1 MAAGAGAAAQVRDT
15 EPSPAE
21 AFRSVIGPGQMD
33 PGGVLGEADADGG
46 TVLKVGSDT
55 DGVGVAEAVGAG
67 EVGVAVSEGTGA
79 VCSLEVDVDW
89 AELLEFSVAE
99 LVDVGAGVRVAVGVA
114 VGVGVGVTVG
124 VGVGVAV
131 GTGVGTTGTTGSTH
145 AGGMARAASPPWA
158 APAAQGDAAAM
169 TQTPSGIAI
178 PARNRRKRIFLIMVP
193 SRDHATDLAEC
204 VLTSPGIPRF
214 QQLPGNLPGT
224 PPDRPHLNRKPC
236 RSAHG

>member
-33 PGGVLGEADADGG
+33 PGGVLGEADADGV

-79 VCSLEVDVDW
+79 VCSLEVDVVW
-89 AELLEFSVAE
+89 AEPLEFGVAE
-99 LVDVGAGVRVAVGVA
+99 LVGVGAGVRVGVGVAVGVGVSVAVGVGVGVAVGVA
-114 VGVGVGVTVG
+114 VGVG
-124 VGVGVAV
+124 V

-158 APAAQGDAAAM
+158 APAAQGAAAAM

-193 SRDHATDLAEC
+193 SRDHAANLAEC

-224 PPDRPHLNRKPC
+224 PQTDPT
-236 RSAHG
+236 